1 LEGICYHKRWILECI
16 EEKTSPIQ
24 SVRFAGG
31 GAVADGTCQVLADVT
46 GKRVEAVRNPQNAG
60 AAGAALVC
68 GIALGQVPDFP
79 SAADLVSVVG
89 RRSSCALYIAIMMA
103 QYIAMKMANIADF
116 KNRISEYLSAVEGGE
131 EIEVRKRN
139 VPIARV
145 VPIPGMKTNKTVL
158 GVGKGTG
165 RVVGDA
171 TRPFIPEREWG
182 TLREKRR

>member
-1 LEGICYHKRWILECI
+1 MRDFVSTRGPGLGDQHVESGLYDPLQRRGAL
-16 EEKTSPIQ
+16 
-24 SVRFAGG
+24 GG
-31 GAVADGTCQVLADVT
+31 GT
-46 GKRVEAVRNPQNAG
+46 R
-60 AAGAALVC
+60 
-68 GIALGQVPDFP
+68 
-79 SAADLVSVVG
+79 
-89 RRSSCALYIAIMMA
+89 ALYIAIMIA
-103 QYIAMKMANIADF
+103 QYMAMKMANIADF

-145 VPIPGMKTNKTVL
+145 VPIPRVMTNRTVL

-165 RVVGDA
+165 RIVGDA